1 MVRLR
6 WASEI
11 AALSLL
17 VTTGCAPSIYPVD
30 RAPNWVISTGDWI
43 APPEDFAACFQGAHS
58 QLQLL
63 EACMLARGY
72 RIRRAGDRA
81 YAVPGP
87 NAWFIKV
94 APDSNY
100 PGATTGFAGVKGVA
114 FYSRDE
120 CASWKAPAS
129 LTVLSGCHA
138 VVVLN
143 RPTTDSVST
152 PRGAEV
158 VWRPKDKGIIFR
170 TQEQCD
176 DWRARSQSPAESCV
190 SSWLF
195 EASRVGG
202 DA

>member
-1 MVRLR
+1 MRLR

-17 VTTGCAPSIYPVD
+17 VTTGCAPTIYPVD
-30 RAPNWVISTGDWI
+30 RAPNWVMSTGDWI

-152 PRGAEV
+152 AIIYQQSLDKQFSTARQ
-158 VWRPKDKGIIFR
+158 WRLNFARRRLLTSGI
-170 TQEQCD
+170 
-176 DWRARSQSPAESCV
+176 
-190 SSWLF
+190 SSY
-195 EASRVGG
+195 SDSG
-202 DA
+202 